1 VANYNGNYTYGS
13 GKKGEY
19 RKETIPVGSLN
30 AANAWGLHDMHG
42 NVWEW
47 CLDDWHNSYT
57 GAPTNGLAWL
67 DENDND
73 YHLGDNENGSF
84 GKMC

>member
-19 RKETIPVGSLN
+19 RQETIPVGSLN

-47 CLDDWHNSYT
+47 CLDDWHDSYD
-57 GAPTNGLAWL
+57 GAPNNGLAWL
-67 DENDND
+67 
-73 YHLGDNENGSF
+73 
-84 GKMC
+84 MIMIMIII